1 MRLKI
6 IFGIV
11 IPVVIIIILTVLGS
25 LKIGFSVRTDYVD
38 SLVFQDYFVEAG
50 FQTNVRIGEVKVT
63 NDYFLGKRYELVSLG
78 ACMVDKSEGKPDV
91 SAGTVSYSKGDYS
104 LEKDLIYGNSVRTRS
119 VEVGAYGAETVT
131 MYLQT
136 SYNFRYTNYS
146 DFARQ
151 FGDYDEL
158 VIYEL
163 GERGSRAILSPIINF
178 GSCGDLDDLEITAR
192 IPLVI

>member
-6 IFGIV
+6 IFGIA

-38 SLVFQDYFVEAG
+38 SLVFRNYFIESG
-50 FQTNVRIGEVKVT
+50 FQTDIRIGEVKVT
-63 NDYFLGKRYELVSLG
+63 NDYFLGKRYELAPLG
-78 ACMVDKSEGKPDV
+78 ACIVDKSERKPDV
-91 SAGTVSYSKGDYS
+91 NAGTVGYSKGDYG
-104 LEKDLIYGNSVRTRS
+104 LEKDLIYGNSARTRS
-119 VEVGAYGAETVT
+119 LEIGAYGEETVT

-146 DFARQ
+146 NFAGQ
-151 FGDYDEL
+151 FRDYDEL
-158 VIYEL
+158 VIYEI
-163 GERGSRAILSPIINF
+163 GERGSRSIFSSIFNT
-178 GSCGDLDDLEITAR
+178 GSCRDLDDLEITAR